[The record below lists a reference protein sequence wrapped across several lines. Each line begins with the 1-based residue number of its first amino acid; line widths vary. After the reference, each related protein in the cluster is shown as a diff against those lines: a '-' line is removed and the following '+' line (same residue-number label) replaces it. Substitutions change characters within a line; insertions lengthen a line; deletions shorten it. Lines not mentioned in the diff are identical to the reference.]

1 VAAAAVPAALAA
13 AVPLV
18 TARVLLRLPLPEL
31 PPAQRLRRPPT
42 HHAGY
47 RPAASVVRSQPPVR
61 RAGQR
66 PVRRASGYWQFL
78 LM

>member
-1 VAAAAVPAALAA
+1 VVVAAALAA
-13 AVPLV
+13 LAPPV
-18 TARVLLRLPLPEL
+18 TARVLLLPPRLEL
-31 PPAQRLRRPPT
+31 PPAQRLRRALM

-47 RPAASVVRSQPPVR
+47 RPAASVARSQPRMR

-66 PVRRASGYWQFL
+66 PVRRASAYWQFL